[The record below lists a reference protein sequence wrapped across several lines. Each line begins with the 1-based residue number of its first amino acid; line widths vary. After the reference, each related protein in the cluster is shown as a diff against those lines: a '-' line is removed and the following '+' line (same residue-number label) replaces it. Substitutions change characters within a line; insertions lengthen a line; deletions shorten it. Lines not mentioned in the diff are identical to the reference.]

1 MTVSA
6 PPAFL
11 RWVVPVTIVGA
22 LMVLGLLLRVQHNR
36 AVEFEEAGPAAV
48 DIDTND
54 VPELQAWVDHAAP
67 LMASLRS
74 VFGDVGEAAKASD
87 FVATST
93 ACRAGLDLT
102 GALVNE
108 LPSPDVRLNA
118 PLREALD
125 DYDHALR
132 HCVNGSENND
142 PDELAIAA
150 DLVTA
155 GDQRWRAAVGMMDTP
170 WPALPPSSTKPSHVF
185 KT

>member
-11 RWVVPVTIVGA
+11 RWVVPATIIGA
-22 LMVLGLLLRVQHNR
+22 LMVLGMLLRVQHNR
-36 AVEFEEAGPAAV
+36 AAEFDEAAAP
-48 DIDTND
+48 ITGIETYA

-67 LMASLRS
+67 LMASLRG

-102 GALVNE
+102 GALVNK

-125 DYDHALR
+125 DYDQALR
-132 HCVNGSENND
+132 HCVAGSENND

-150 DLVTA
+150 DLVTT